1 LRHDAGMTSTPPPPP
16 NDSMP
21 GALFGLRILDLTRIL
36 AGPFC
41 TQMLGDLGADVVKV
55 ERPGVGDDTRHWG
68 PNYIRDADGH
78 NTGESA
84 YFVSANRN
92 KRSVAIDLSHPEGAA
107 LVRRLALQSDIVVE
121 NYKVGGLAKYGL
133 SYDDLKAENPGLI
146 YCSITGF
153 GQTGPYA
160 ERAGYDFMIQGM
172 GGIMSLTGEP
182 DGEPM
187 KTGVAISDVMCGMYA
202 STAILA
208 AVRHRDRTGQG
219 QQVDMALLDTQVAWL
234 INQGLD
240 YLTTGQPPQRRGN
253 AHPNIVPYQ
262 AFRGSDGH
270 VILAVG
276 NDAQFRRFCSFAGL
290 NDLADDARFATNNA
304 RVVNRDALIP
314 PIRTAMLEHTVAY
327 WLEGLGA
334 LGVPCGPVNDLAEVF
349 DDPQVRHRDMVVELP
364 HETDPRVVARQIASP
379 IKLSETPVTYKRSA
393 PGLGQHTR
401 EVLREMLNLAD
412 TEIDRLY
419 DDGIV

>member
-1 LRHDAGMTSTPPPPP
+1 MTDTTSFPSD
-16 NDSMP
+16 DSMP
-21 GALFGLRILDLTRIL
+21 GALFGLRVLDLTRIL

-41 TQMLGDLGADVVKV
+41 TQMLGDLGADVIKV
-55 ERPGVGDDTRHWG
+55 ERPGAGDDTRHWG
-68 PNYIRDADGH
+68 PNYIRDADGQ

-92 KRSVAIDLSHPEGAA
+92 KRSVTIDLSRPEGAA
-107 LVRRLALQSDIVVE
+107 LVRRLALQSDILVE

-133 SYDDLKAENPGLI
+133 SYDDLRAENPGLI

-208 AVRHRDRTGQG
+208 AVRHRDQTGQG
-219 QQVDMALLDTQVAWL
+219 QYVDMALLDTQVAWL

-240 YLTTGQPPQRRGN
+240 YLTSDQPPRRRGN

-262 AFRGSDGH
+262 AFQGSDGH

-290 NDLADDARFATNNA
+290 DDLADDVRFATNNA
-304 RVVNRDALIP
+304 RVANRDALIP
-314 PIRTAMLEHTVAY
+314 PIRAAMLEHSVSY

-349 DDPQVRHRDMVVELP
+349 DDPQVRHREMVVELP
-364 HETDPRVVARQIASP
+364 HETDPRVMARQIASP

-401 EVLREMLNLAD
+401 EVLREALSLTD
-412 TEIDRLY
+412 VEIDRLH
-419 DDGIV
+419 DEGIV

>member
-1 LRHDAGMTSTPPPPP
+1 MRHDAGMTSTPPPPP